1 MSATT
6 PHLPADAETS
16 AEAADGRTP
25 WRRLRRA
32 WPILAI
38 AVAGFLAWRFD
49 LHDRL
54 NLDAFLAHRAVVVA
68 FVADHYVAALASLFA
83 IYAVVVALS
92 VPCGLALT
100 MTAGLLF
107 GPVVGGL
114 VSALAATLGA
124 TAIFLAARSSIGE
137 GLRAKAGPRLERLA
151 CGFCRD
157 AFNYVLFLR
166 LVPIAPFWLVNL
178 APAILGVPTRAYVL
192 ATAIGILPATFV
204 FAALGSGLDSVVAA
218 QEAANAACLAAGTC
232 TVSLHPRALVTPELV
247 AALAA
252 LGVLSLVP
260 VVVRRWRARRGSC
273 G

>member
-1 MSATT
+1 MSATSH
-6 PHLPADAETS
+6 HLPGDVGTPDDA
-16 AEAADGRTP
+16 AAPSP

-32 WPILAI
+32 WPIVAI
-38 AVAGFLAWRFD
+38 AVAGLAAWHFD
-49 LHDRL
+49 LHHRL
-54 NLDAFLAHRAVVVA
+54 NLDAFIANRAVVVD
-68 FVADHYVAALASLFA
+68 FVAAHYVAALATLFVV
-83 IYAVVVALS
+83 YVVVVALS

-100 MTAGLLF
+100 MASGFLF

-114 VSALAATLGA
+114 ASALAATLGA
-124 TAIFLAARSSIGE
+124 TAIFLAARSSLGE
-137 GLRAKAGPRLERLA
+137 GLRARAGPRLEKIA

-232 TVSLHPRALVTPELV
+232 TVSLHPKALVTPDLV

-260 VVVRRWRARRGSC
+260 VVFRRWRARRGRC